1 MMMLGREV
9 RLPHEVVFG
18 SFVSTNQYESVS
30 TYGMYVIDLKNKM
43 QKAHDVARDHLQT
56 VAEKQWVRYDVN
68 ACFHNFRPSDLVWL
82 LNETREVGVC
92 SKLQPVFLGPYVVSK
107 KTWHGELWDSDE
119 WFWEVLCS
127 SSW

>member
-18 SFVSTNQYESVS
+18 SSVSTNQYESVS
-30 TYGMYVIDLKNKM
+30 TYGTYVIDLKNKM

-56 VAEKQWVRYDVN
+56 VAEKQRVRYDVIV
-68 ACFHNFRPSDLVWL
+68 CFHNFRPGDLVWL

-92 SKLQPVFLGPYVVSK
+92 SKLQPMFLAEVS
-107 KTWHGELWDSDE
+107 W
-119 WFWEVLCS
+119 
-127 SSW
+127 